1 MPINYN
7 SANLDELISN
17 VIYGYYVKYDTL
29 TNLIRAYYNGSTA
42 TVIDI
47 YIDVQDILRH
57 IDRYL
62 SKTQLPISNPLVVTS
77 GLINMIAHYRNFFT
91 TRFSCN
97 SRFWLVDSS
106 DNVIATK
113 LYADFKQKPLSMN
126 MSQIYKINLS
136 FIPIICNAIVD
147 VQYENTTVDVV
158 TKMISIR
165 NIEYENGHVNPSILI
180 SKDPFTFQATAITGI
195 NVLRPKKNNFGDVSY
210 IITGITAAT
219 SYVNELSKN
228 PIQYVAIDPEQLST
242 LMAFTRVPSRNLK
255 TIYQINAVLP
265 KFAEAYKNAMTV
277 KYPWETLRFIK
288 DFLRI
293 NKDKKKNEYEI
304 LYRLQACDTVFG
316 QLIAYTNMPE
326 YKTYKGIVNI
336 YDPKGIKE
344 INNTHFRSC
353 PLDLNVL

>member
-7 SANLDELISN
+7 AANLDELISN

-29 TNLIRAYYNGSTA
+29 TNLIRTYYNGSNA

-97 SRFWLVDSS
+97 SRFWLVDST
-106 DNVIATK
+106 DNIIASK

-126 MSQIYKINLS
+126 MSQIYRINLS

-147 VQYENTTVDVV
+147 VQYEKTTVDVV

-165 NIEYENGHVNPSILI
+165 GVESENSNVNPGLLI
-180 SKDPFTFQATAITGI
+180 SKDPFTFQATAMNGI

-210 IITGITAAT
+210 IVTGITAAT

-228 PIQYVAIDPEQLST
+228 PIQHVAIDPEQLSA

-255 TIYQINAVLP
+255 TIYQINTVIP
-265 KFAEAYKNAMTV
+265 KFAEAYKNALTT
-277 KYPWETLRFIK
+277 KYPWDTMRFVEE
-288 DFLRI
+288 FLQI
-293 NKDKKKNEYEI
+293 NGDKKKNPYEL
-304 LYRLQACDTVFG
+304 LYRIQACDTVFG
-316 QLIAYTNMPE
+316 QVIAYMNMPE
-326 YKTYKGIVNI
+326 CKTYKGIVNI

-344 INNTHFRSC
+344 INDTHFRSC